1 MRLTSAALVGL
12 LLSGCSFMSEET
24 RYAMQQEMLRL
35 RGYDWGQATAQL
47 TGVRE
52 ILPSR
57 AEQEL
62 LDEQEICLH
71 RNSRGRVVQQTG
83 VSDAFEYRRC
93 PLAPYDMQGGQRLR
107 GRND

>member
-1 MRLTSAALVGL
+1 MRLASAALVGL
-12 LLSGCSFMSEET
+12 LLSGCSVMSEET
-24 RYAMQQEMLRL
+24 RFAMEQEMLRL

-52 ILPSR
+52 LVPTAR
-57 AEQEL
+57 QQEMQA
-62 LDEQEICLH
+62 EQEICLH